1 MTQNARVALWVPP
14 EDNAAGDAIVSEAV
28 PGVGK
33 VINTRFGPSA
43 ATGGVAFASDA
54 EMKTGTEA
62 LKATSPATTRTELV
76 RLTAIPAVAM
86 TAGAIAVAAGGAAA
100 QANMLVK
107 TNSSGMLDP
116 SFVPSVFDGGT
127 F

>member
-1 MTQNARVALWVPP
+1 
-14 EDNAAGDAIVSEAV
+14 
-28 PGVGK
+28 
-33 VINTRFGPSA
+33 
-43 ATGGVAFASDA
+43 
-54 EMKTGTEA
+54 
-62 LKATSPATTRTELV
+62 
-76 RLTAIPAVAM
+76 M
-86 TAGAIAVAAGGAAA
+86 TAGAIAVAAGGAVA